1 MNIKMENDNSSATK
15 IKVLGVGGGGCNA
28 INRMIEKGFRD
39 LEFIAINTDVQVLVN
54 SKANKKI
61 QIGSNLTRGLGAG
74 ANPEIGEKAA
84 LESKEAIKEAIEGS
98 DMIFITAGMGG
109 GTGTGASPV
118 IAQIAREL
126 NILTIAVITK
136 PFVFEGNIR
145 MKQATEGIEKL
156 KKYVDSIIIVPNEK
170 LLEISKEKFTLLD
183 SFAYADDILRQSIQ
197 GISDIINKT
206 GVINVDF
213 ADVKVV
219 MQNSGYAIMGIGQ
232 GSGQNRVERA
242 LQMCINN
249 PLLDVDIEGAKGILV
264 NVTGGKDFGVHE
276 YNQIV
281 SAITRK
287 AHTEA
292 KIIAGFIYDESLQDS
307 ISITIIATNFEER
320 KPKTNKIEK
329 EIKDTKIKA
338 IESTIESSFDNYL
351 KEFQKKDKF
360 DLIEEDMNTL
370 DEIPTI
376 MRIKWE

>member
-39 LEFIAINTDVQVLVN
+39 LEFIAINTDVQVLAN

-281 SAITRK
+281 STITRK

-376 MRIKWE
+376 MRIK

>member
-376 MRIKWE
+376 MRIK

>member
-39 LEFIAINTDVQVLVN
+39 LEFIAINTDVQVLAN

>member
-39 LEFIAINTDVQVLVN
+39 LEFIAINTDVQVLAN

-287 AHTEA
+287 AHTES

-376 MRIKWE
+376 MRIK

>member
-39 LEFIAINTDVQVLVN
+39 LEFIAINTDVQVLAN

-74 ANPEIGEKAA
+74 ANPEVGEKAA

-376 MRIKWE
+376 MRIK

>member
-39 LEFIAINTDVQVLVN
+39 LEFIAINTDVQVLAN

-376 MRIKWE
+376 MRIK